1 MFLGI
6 FSSILPY
13 IIAAGFYLL
22 WMLFSFAQPAIQ
34 KVFSQKDAPTKQN
47 VLYSEEDNTVTDSCF
62 FYEDFNSDSD
72 RNNNQQDISYSS
84 VEYNILQD
92 ISFNWPPGVYK
103 SYINTFYLDAHFCRP
118 PPAC

>member
-22 WMLFSFAQPAIQ
+22 WMLFSFVQPAIQ
-34 KVFSQKDAPTKQN
+34 KALNQKDNSPAQKII
-47 VLYSEEDNTVTDSCF
+47 YAEEKNTDTDNYF
-62 FYEDFNSDSD
+62 FYENSNSDEDNYQQLISD
-72 RNNNQQDISYSS
+72 TSRQ
-84 VEYNILQD
+84 YNILHD
-92 ISFNWPPGVYK
+92 IPINWPPGENGIHIK
-103 SYINTFYLDAHFCRP
+103 TFFLDAHFCRP